1 MTSIKTPFS
10 FTQNG
15 SVAIETDPYKKI
27 EQRIIDTLVTTQGER
42 LMRPLYGAGATEL
55 LFEPID
61 ELLYGEFR
69 MDALNELSREVSEV
83 TIEDLDVSPATSFVT
98 DLYETTLNISV
109 SYKIGPFDRGSLSLY
124 LGDPNTLNQES
135 LL

>member
-1 MTSIKTPFS
+1 MTSLKTPFS

-15 SVAIETDPYKKI
+15 TVAVETDARKQV

-55 LFEPID
+55 LFEPVD
-61 ELLYGEFR
+61 NLLYGEFR
-69 MDALNELSREVSEV
+69 IDALNELSRQVSGV
-83 TIEDLDVSPATSFVT
+83 TIEDLSISPATSMMT

-109 SYKIGPFDRGSLSLY
+109 RYKIGPFDRGSLNLY
-124 LGDPNTLNQES
+124 LGDPNTLTQES
-135 LL
+135 SL

>member
-1 MTSIKTPFS
+1 
-10 FTQNG
+10 
-15 SVAIETDPYKKI
+15 
-27 EQRIIDTLVTTQGER
+27 
-42 LMRPLYGAGATEL
+42 MRPLYGAGATEL